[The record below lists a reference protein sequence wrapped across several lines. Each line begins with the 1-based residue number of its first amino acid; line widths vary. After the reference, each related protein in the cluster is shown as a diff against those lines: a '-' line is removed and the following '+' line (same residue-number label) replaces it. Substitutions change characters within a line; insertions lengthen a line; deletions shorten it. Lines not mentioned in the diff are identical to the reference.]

1 MNAQRPRTGNDTLES
16 VDPHSHPWPRDDEL
30 FERYYQNPHALQDA
44 EEEAAADSPSQVT
57 SAQPSTSSSPENS
70 SSNISH
76 ARERE
81 LREGGNVAGG
91 AGAHH
96 VVGGGRKHTDSGG
109 QHLFRNQPHSS
120 KKNQLLAMGKNLLKR
135 RGPITVITTIVLSFS
150 SILGFF
156 FSSPATLFASVK
168 ANITNKRD
176 MTAPARNMRYTRII
190 SAMMTGEKKVES
202 ACEKPKSKLCRL
214 VTVSDRMV
222 KRMKAAGIQ
231 VETKKHEKSGRHHM
245 ISFTVRDSLRR
256 EYKITSAASLRQHMR
271 QYPFRAA
278 FNKAYDAARTPF
290 LTSNFKTLL
299 GTRFKISKG
308 PGLDGKNKKDFD
320 KSFRQRLGLDGEPAD
335 GDPEKRKKNH
345 EDRKNQV
352 AKHITLG
359 RLEKIQDTGD
369 ALAIVCLSYHS
380 LKSVIALAKLTQIAS
395 LVRFASVFLTE
406 FDRAIAGESNPEVVR
421 YIGDRLTYS
430 EKDEKTPDGKPNRFY
445 NTTFAD
451 SEGLRML
458 LHGDIIN
465 ISDDAKKFSVGSGEE
480 MRKLRDPITSIESKI
495 GGVGNWEVVAGL
507 VENITGRPD
516 LKGRKLGQILLT
528 EVCRKITAASSYG
541 DIIDDARCTAQL
553 LKVFAWIQPPP
564 LALAVSAA
572 ACVAIKATIAKGLET
587 LLEELFKMIAEYL
600 AKMPLDDETKGIDL
614 GNGLAAGAGLLLQ
627 NSAFQNGLVP
637 AKPAQFKEYVSTSSQ
652 EYSDYI
658 ASRRHEALA
667 TPLDTTNQH
676 SFLGSLAMQFHT
688 NKLSQRSLNPITAIS
703 NTLTTLP
710 MAARALQTASP
721 QSMAA
726 SGVFNRMEAFD
737 EREAKC
743 EDPTLS
749 EEFSGDPFCVPYSYM
764 KTPGLN
770 VDPEELLKYMVDN
783 KFIDPETGEILS
795 VKEESQMNDAEKEAH
810 KKKSDEE
817 KTKEKRNPAILKK
830 FNKFCVSRTLPPGEF
845 DAGGSEDG
853 SITGAI
859 DDAQPGNTDLSV
871 DDENAGKDESE
882 EEMLSGVKQRLNISD
897 WMTGFNCSNPSKEE
911 GTDEYMLAMLS
922 AYTMDERIFEDM
934 EDESDV
940 ACEVKEVHVIGDSIA
955 HEYANQNSYNT
966 ELTGENRDPRTVLSS
981 LEGKEFENGTHIYLS
996 TGLSINPHDT
1006 ESARQILEKL
1016 GQQDGVSVT
1025 LFGVSNQYNN
1035 LGKTGSDLN
1044 KFLEEEASKHKN
1056 ITFAGGFD
1064 AGEDGIH
1071 PKDYS
1076 WVPEPSVVCKG
1087 SPAGGAVG
1095 TDDAKQAAQML
1106 LDSPNVR
1113 FQTPDQRA
1121 AMEHT
1126 AKTGTQINGCGQ
1138 AVSMSGKLL
1147 GLFVEASRHFQITIG
1162 SQANGRCNDGWHG
1175 QGRAI
1180 DVNGIA
1186 LPGDPPETMVG
1197 IGGAPYG
1204 KRHADFYRF
1213 IDQVAGSSGMFL
1225 ELGQSNCGIPVS
1237 AGELKNSEYIPDT
1250 CHHLH
1255 IGVEKGH

>member
-57 SAQPSTSSSPENS
+57 SAQPSTPLSPESS

-81 LREGGNVAGG
+81 LHEGGNVAGG

-299 GTRFKISKG
+299 GTRFKIKKG
-308 PGLDGKNKKDFD
+308 PGLEGKNKKDFD
-320 KSFRQRLGLDGEPAD
+320 KSFLRKMGLSGEPVD

-345 EDRKNQV
+345 EDRKNQIT
-352 AKHITLG
+352 KHITAG
-359 RLEKIQDTGD
+359 RLEKIQDTND

-406 FDRAIAGESNPEVVR
+406 FDRAIAGDSNPEVVR

-430 EKDEKTPDGKPNRFY
+430 EKDEKTLDGKPNRFY

-451 SEGLRML
+451 AEGIRML
-458 LHGDIIN
+458 LHGDIVN
-465 ISDDAKKFSVGSGEE
+465 IGEDAKKFSVGSGDN
-480 MRKLRDPITSIESKI
+480 MRQLRESIDWIESKI
-495 GGVGNWEVVAGL
+495 GGVGESDIASGII
-507 VENITGRPD
+507 ERITGRPGM
-516 LKGRKLGQILLT
+516 KGRKLGQLLLT
-528 EVCRKITAASSYG
+528 ELCRKIVSASELG
-541 DIIDDARCTAQL
+541 DRIADARCTQTVAGL
-553 LKVFAWIQPPP
+553 LSWSGP
-564 LALAVSAA
+564 LGLLAGGIICAVLKEMVSRLLAE
-572 ACVAIKATIAKGLET
+572 V
-587 LLEELFKMIAEYL
+587 LEELFKMIAEYL

-667 TPLDTTNQH
+667 TPFDTTNQH

-922 AYTMDERIFEDM
+922 AYTMDERIFEDI
-934 EDESDV
+934 EDESDE
-940 ACEVKEVHVIGDSIA
+940 CEVGDVQVIGDTIA
-955 HEYANQNSYNT
+955 HSYAEQYNHST
-966 ELTGENRDPRTVLSS
+966 ELTGLDKTPRII
-981 LEGKEFENGTHIYLS
+981 LESIKDKEFKENTHIYLS
-996 TGLSINPHDT
+996 TGLLNNPHDT
-1006 ESARQILEKL
+1006 ESVRQMLDTL
-1016 GQQDGVSVT
+1016 GKKPGISVSLMGVSHQ
-1025 LFGVSNQYNN
+1025 LKR
-1035 LGKTGSDLN
+1035 LGKTGDDIN
-1044 KFLEEEASKHKN
+1044 KFLEEEADKHDN
-1056 ITFAGGFD
+1056 VTFIGGFD
-1064 AGEDGIH
+1064 AGPDNIH
-1071 PKDYS
+1071 PRDYG
-1076 WVPEPSVVCKG
+1076 WVPVPTINCK
-1087 SPAGGAVG
+1087 PKGGAGSKDANDKGWVYPADRDKTVLTSGFRAPGRPNHLGVDIANSPPGEG
-1095 TDDAKQAAQML
+1095 THPIYAA
-1106 LDSPNVR
+1106 
-1113 FQTPDQRA
+1113 RA
-1121 AMEHT
+1121 GKVIASGPADGFGSWIIIQHD
-1126 AKTGTQINGCGQ
+1126 INGKQYDTVYGHMRAQDLLVKVGDTVDAGQ
-1138 AVSMSGKLL
+1138 HISYIGNQGQSSGSHL
-1147 GLFVEASRHFQITIG
+1147 HFEIWEG
-1162 SQANGRCNDGWHG
+1162 GRLNGGT
-1175 QGRAI
+1175 AI
-1180 DVNGIA
+1180 D
-1186 LPGDPPETMVG
+1186 PM
-1197 IGGAPYG
+1197 PY
-1204 KRHADFYRF
+1204 
-1213 IDQVAGSSGMFL
+1213 I
-1225 ELGQSNCGIPVS
+1225 E
-1237 AGELKNSEYIPDT
+1237 
-1250 CHHLH
+1250 
-1255 IGVEKGH
+1255 

>member
-1 MNAQRPRTGNDTLES
+1 MATQRSRNNTNKLES

-30 FERYYQNPHALQDA
+30 FERYYQNPQALQDA
-44 EEEAAADSPSQVT
+44 EEEAAADRPSYTAT
-57 SAQPSTSSSPENS
+57 SQPGTSSSS
-70 SSNISH
+70 RDTSSNISQ

-81 LREGGNVAGG
+81 QSEGSSIAGG

-96 VVGGGRKHTDSGG
+96 IVGGGRKDASGG
-109 QHLFRNQPHSS
+109 QHHFRNQPHKS

-135 RGPITVITTIVLSFS
+135 RGPITIITTIVLSFS

-222 KRMKAAGIQ
+222 KRMKAAGIK

-290 LTSNFKTLL
+290 LTTNFKTLL

-320 KSFRQRLGLDGEPAD
+320 KSFLQRMGLGGEPAD

-345 EDRKNQV
+345 EDRKGKIAQ
-352 AKHITLG
+352 HITLG

-430 EKDEKTPDGKPNRFY
+430 EKNEKTPDNKPNRFY

-451 SEGLRML
+451 SEGIRML
-458 LHGDIIN
+458 LHGDIVN

-480 MRKLRDPITSIESKI
+480 MKKLREPISEIESKI
-495 GGVGNWEVVAGL
+495 GSVGNWDLVSSVV
-507 VENITGRPD
+507 EKFTGRPD
-516 LKGRKLGQILLT
+516 LKGRKLGQTLIT
-528 EVCRKITAASSYG
+528 EVCRKITAAASYG
-541 DIIDDARCTAQL
+541 DIIDNIRCTARLTQL
-553 LKVFAWIQPPP
+553 FSWSGGAAPFI
-564 LALAVSAA
+564 AGA
-572 ACVAIKATIAKGLET
+572 ACVVIKAAIAKGLEK

-637 AKPAQFKEYVSTSSQ
+637 AKPGQFKEYVSASAQ
-652 EYSDYI
+652 EYNDYI
-658 ASRRHEALA
+658 AARKHEAL
-667 TPLDTTNQH
+667 TSPLDTTNQH

-688 NKLSQRSLNPITAIS
+688 NKLSQRSFNPVTAVS
-703 NTLTTLP
+703 KALTTLP

-726 SGVFNRMEAFD
+726 SGVFNRIEAFD

-743 EDPTLS
+743 EDPTLA

-795 VKEESQMNDAEKEAH
+795 VKEESQMNDEEKEAH

-853 SITGAI
+853 SITGPI
-859 DDAQPGNTDLSV
+859 DETQPGNSDLSV
-871 DDENAGKDESE
+871 DDKDAEKEESDE
-882 EEMLSGVKQRLNISD
+882 ELLSGVKKRLNISD

-911 GTDEYMLAMLS
+911 GTDEHMLAMLS

-934 EDESDV
+934 EDESDTP
-940 ACEVKEVHVIGDSIA
+940 CEVKEVHVVGDSIA
-955 HEYANQNSYNT
+955 HGYAEQGNYNT
-966 ELTGENRDPRTVLSS
+966 DLTEEGRSPRAVLDS

-996 TGLSINPHDT
+996 TGLSNNPHDLD
-1006 ESARQILEKL
+1006 SARQTIEKI
-1016 GQQDGVSVT
+1016 GKQDGVTVT
-1025 LFGVSNQYNN
+1025 LFGVANQYNK
-1035 LGKTGSDLN
+1035 LGKSGSDIN

-1056 ITFAGGFD
+1056 VTFAGGFD
-1064 AGEDGIH
+1064 AGGDGVH

-1076 WVPEPSVVCKG
+1076 WVPEPSATCKG

-1186 LPGDPPETMVG
+1186 LPGEPPETMVG